1 MFTAQLQ
8 MVGLGEMFLVDSRAV
23 AQALAVQKSYKGP
36 HGGSDQNFGNPFR
49 AETRLYHLK

>member
-1 MFTAQLQ
+1 

-36 HGGSDQNFGNPFR
+36 HGGSDQKFGNLFR